1 MDDEQLLNLLLR
13 TTTLVRREERPRGGH
28 HGEPVPP
35 GPPHGPRNP
44 YDRPGPPPG
53 PGGMPG
59 EMGYA
64 PMGPGRD
71 GRPDDG
77 RPDDGRRGRGPHL
90 AQGRVLTMLNV
101 KEGQSQ
107 KDLAYLLGIR
117 PQSLT
122 ATLAEL
128 EDEGMIERRK
138 NPDDGRVINVFLTD
152 AGRERAE
159 QAMSSRKERAQ
170 GTFAALDDDD
180 KDELARILTKLSDAL
195 ED

>member
-1 MDDEQLLNLLLR
+1 
-13 TTTLVRREERPRGGH
+13 
-28 HGEPVPP
+28 
-35 GPPHGPRNP
+35 
-44 YDRPGPPPG
+44 
-53 PGGMPG
+53 
-59 EMGYA
+59 
-64 PMGPGRD
+64 
-71 GRPDDG
+71 
-77 RPDDGRRGRGPHL
+77 
-90 AQGRVLTMLNV
+90 MLNV